1 MATGTWSESTRWR
14 LAVWGHELYQQG
26 AYERAGTVFAALLED
41 GRVDAYPV
49 QALAAC
55 HLCVGN
61 AAACV
66 DLMRWWL
73 AAHPVTPAAR
83 LRLAEGL
90 AALGHTR
97 EAAAEL
103 SAISQPAIG
112 PAWARLQFKLGL

>member
-1 MATGTWSESTRWR
+1 MANAGWSETTRWR
-14 LAVWGHELYQQG
+14 LAAWGHELYEQG
-26 AYERAGTVFAALLED
+26 AYERAGTVFAALLEESRAD
-41 GRVDAYPV
+41 PYVV

-55 HLCVGN
+55 HLAVGN
-61 AAACV
+61 PAACV

-73 AAHPVTPAAR
+73 SAHPANPAAS

-103 SAISQPAIG
+103 AAVPASVAG
-112 PAWARLQFKLGL
+112 PARARLQFRLGL

>member
-1 MATGTWSESTRWR
+1 MTEYTRWQ
-14 LAVWGHELYQQG
+14 LAAWGHELYQQG

-41 GRVDAYPV
+41 ARADAYAA

-55 HLCVGN
+55 HLAVGN

-73 AAHPVTPAAR
+73 GSHPANSMAQ
-83 LRLAEGL
+83 LRLVEGL

-103 SAISQPAIG
+103 SAMPASVYG
-112 PAWARLQFKLGL
+112 PARARLQFRLGI